1 MKSDSELNQERARAL
16 NELDGALACAVAG
29 FEMSGIKALLK
40 RLKEE
45 GWDLSQL
52 RATQEAFD
60 AVTTV
65 DLKAMEK
72 WKPKATWTLRR
83 QATELMQEAG
93 WVVSQEAWHAMI
105 RRALSP
111 CVKASAHAE
120 ASSAIGWLLKKGAF
134 NPGPEPS
141 GTQTSVAGQGSVLAW
156 VFNSESDE
164 QLKVMESLVAA
175 RVLREGGATVGLTDF
190 AILGL
195 WKCAKSLSVL
205 GFTPHAAV
213 GALKWSNESP
223 EMDRDVISVC
233 ARALA
238 YQLSNLADKGQ
249 VEVVL
254 EQGLEGLGW
263 LKSLGA
269 PVA

>member
-93 WVVSQEAWHAMI
+93 WEVSQEAWHAMI

-141 GTQTSVAGQGSVLAW
+141 GTQTSVAG
-156 VFNSESDE
+156 
-164 QLKVMESLVAA
+164 KV
-175 RVLREGGATVGLTDF
+175 R
-190 AILGL
+190 
-195 WKCAKSLSVL
+195 
-205 GFTPHAAV
+205 
-213 GALKWSNESP
+213 
-223 EMDRDVISVC
+223 
-233 ARALA
+233 
-238 YQLSNLADKGQ
+238 Y
-249 VEVVL
+249 
-254 EQGLEGLGW
+254 
-263 LKSLGA
+263 
-269 PVA
+269 